1 MSAAAVRRR
10 LAGGADVQPPLEAAL
25 RRAELGTLACAARDA
40 LDDDNLADGG
50 GDPSLVLPR
59 APHSTI
65 GTLDDD
71 AEDVQRLQRIR
82 VAKSGTAIGWTHLRS
97 LRGARY
103 VVMCVDMNEMRVIVW
118 HLAHN
123 GRSCE
128 QSMKR

>member
-1 MSAAAVRRR
+1 MHSGPNDRRHTNDTNIDEVDVSAAAVRRR
-10 LAGGADVQPPLEAAL
+10 LAGGADVQAPLEAAL

-71 AEDVQRLQRIR
+71 AEDVQRLQRVR

-103 VVMCVDMNEMRVIVW
+103 EFDDVC
-118 HLAHN
+118 
-123 GRSCE
+123 
-128 QSMKR
+128 